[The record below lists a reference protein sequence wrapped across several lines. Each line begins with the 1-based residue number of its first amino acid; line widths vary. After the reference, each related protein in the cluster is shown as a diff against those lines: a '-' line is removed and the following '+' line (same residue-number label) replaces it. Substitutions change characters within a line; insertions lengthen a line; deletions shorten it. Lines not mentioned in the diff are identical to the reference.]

1 MGLRITFVIVSRLG
15 KETGIRRKE
24 RKAKRYNLA

>member
-1 MGLRITFVIVSRLG
+1 MGLRITFVTVLRLD

-24 RKAKRYNLA
+24 RKTKRYNIA